1 MSMTGM
7 NHNLL
12 IGTDEVDEKNVKI
25 LSIYSR
31 VYKLV
36 DLAEAGLDELLPSI
50 DSLLVFSWP
59 RQLTSDRLG
68 RMTSLRFIQSILAGV
83 NHIPFA
89 SLNSNAIVSSNAGA
103 YSDEVAEYAW
113 ALLFSAAKR
122 VVELHVSLR
131 EQKWTL
137 KRTLDE
143 GSEITILRGRIL
155 GVLGLGGIGSVVGR
169 IAKGFGMQVYAYSR
183 KKPAAKS
190 VRFLKG
196 ASGLIE
202 LLKKSDAVVLALP
215 LTSQTAR
222 IINEERLSVM
232 KKDAILVNVARGE
245 LVDEKAMYDHLVA
258 NRNFRYSTDVWWYR
272 ESRESLKTDYPFLSL
287 PNFIGTPHVS
297 GPSGLATGRPVQMAV
312 ENTVRFLKGLR
323 PRNVVNPEEYK
334 TSYPY

>member
-1 MSMTGM
+1 M

-12 IGTDEVDEKNVKI
+12 IGTDVDEKSVKM
-25 LSIYSR
+25 LSRYSS

-36 DLAEAGLDELLPSI
+36 DLAEDGLDELLPSI

-59 RQLTSDRLG
+59 RQLTSDRLR

-89 SLNSNAIVSSNAGA
+89 SLNSNVIVSSNAGA
-103 YSDEVAEYAW
+103 YSDEVAEYAL
-113 ALLFSAAKR
+113 ALLLSAAKR

-143 GSEITILRGRIL
+143 GSEITILGERLL
-155 GVLGLGGIGSVVGR
+155 GVLGFGGIGSVVGR
-169 IAKGFGMQVYAYSR
+169 IATGFGMQVYAYSR
-183 KKPAAKS
+183 KKPAAKG
-190 VRFLKG
+190 VRFFTG
-196 ASGLIE
+196 ASGLTE

-222 IINEERLSVM
+222 IINAERLSVM

-287 PNFIGTPHVS
+287 PNFVGTPHVS
-297 GPSGLATGRPVQMAV
+297 GPSGLATGRPVQLAV
-312 ENTVRFLKGLR
+312 ENTIRFLKGLR
-323 PRNVVNPEEYK
+323 PRNIVNPEEYK
-334 TSYPY
+334 TRYPY

>member
-1 MSMTGM
+1 MTAT

-12 IGTDEVDEKNVKI
+12 VCTDVVDEKSVKI
-25 LSIYSR
+25 LPKYSK
-31 VYKLV
+31 VYKLA
-36 DLAEAGLDELLPSI
+36 DLAEERLDELLSSI

-59 RQLTSDRLG
+59 RQLTSDRLR

-89 SLNSNAIVSSNAGA
+89 SLNSNVIVSSNAGA

-113 ALLFSAAKR
+113 ALLLSAAKR

-143 GSEITILRGRIL
+143 GSEITVLREKIL
-155 GVLGLGGIGSVVGR
+155 GVLGFGGIGSVVGR
-169 IAKGFGMQVYAYSR
+169 IAKGFGMQVYAFSR
-183 KKPAAKS
+183 KKSAVKE
-190 VRFLKG
+190 VKFFTG
-196 ASGLIE
+196 TSGLTN
-202 LLKKSDAVVLALP
+202 LLKRSDAIVLALP
-215 LTSQTAR
+215 LTGQTAR
-222 IINEERLSVM
+222 IINAERLSEM
-232 KKDAILVNVARGE
+232 KKDAILVNIARGE
-245 LVDEKAMYDHLVA
+245 LVDEKAIYEHLVA
-258 NRNFRYSTDVWWYR
+258 NPNFRYSTDVWWYR

-297 GPSGLATGRPVQMAV
+297 GPSGLATGRPVQLAV
-312 ENTVRFLKGLR
+312 ENTIRFLRGLK
-323 PRNVVNPEEYK
+323 PRNIVNPEDYK